1 MMRSLLVLAYA
12 LVKVALVA
20 ALLHD
25 GRAPEAALI
34 ATLAVPGAW
43 LIAS

>member
-1 MMRSLLVLAYA
+1 MRSLLVLAYA

-25 GRAPEAALI
+25 GLALDAAVV
-34 ATLAVPGAW
+34 AVLAVPCAW
-43 LIAS
+43 LMAR